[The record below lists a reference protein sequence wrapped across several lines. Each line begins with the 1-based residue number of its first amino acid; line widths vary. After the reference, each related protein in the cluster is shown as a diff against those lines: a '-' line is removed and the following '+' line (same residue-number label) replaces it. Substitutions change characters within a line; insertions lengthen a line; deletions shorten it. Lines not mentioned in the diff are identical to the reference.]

1 MKNENAVKFKE
12 ILLTDKSAQ
21 ERLKELAAAYTGDK
35 KDSEAFM
42 TATVGKLAEEL
53 NLPFTYEEGVE
64 VFTNTDDEQL
74 SESEIQ
80 AVAGGGKGGVCI
92 IIGGY
97 DGVDADLSDGLVEG
111 HACAYV
117 GVGF

>member
-1 MKNENAVKFKE
+1 MNENAVKFKE

-35 KDSEAFM
+35 TDEKAIL

-53 NLPFTYEEGVE
+53 NLPFTYEEGLE
-64 VFTNTDDEQL
+64 VFTNIDDKQL

-80 AVAGGGKGGVCI
+80 AIAGGGGKCFVVGG
-92 IIGGY
+92 
-97 DGVDADLSDGLVEG
+97 SDSVEAEETSG
-111 HACAYV
+111 WHAHACAYV
-117 GVGF
+117 GVGM